1 MIPIKIAIGI
11 LLLVVLCCGML
22 LLWSR
27 YRQRRLLLRLQQM
40 LDEAI
45 AGTFTEHSFDET
57 MLSAL
62 ESRMADYLSASVTTA
77 MQLQK
82 EKDTIKELI
91 SDISHQTKTPI
102 ANILLYGQL
111 LQEQSLPAESRQC
124 VAALQGQADKLN
136 FLIASLVKLSRLE
149 TGILTV
155 QPSLQSLQPLLQEI
169 TQQYTAKAEAK
180 GISLTVQDTDEQA
193 VFDLKWT
200 TEALGNVVDNAI
212 KYTQPGGTVRITV
225 TMYELFCRIDVADTG
240 IGIAE
245 EEQACIF
252 SRFYRSPQVAQ
263 QDGVGIGLHLAR
275 QILSDQGGY
284 IKVSSAPGKG
294 SVFSLF
300 LQCVSAA

>member
-1 MIPIKIAIGI
+1 MIPIKIAIGA

-62 ESRMADYLSASVTTA
+62 ESRMADYLSASATTA

-111 LQEQSLPAESRQC
+111 LQEQPLPAESRQC

-155 QPSLQSLQPLLQEI
+155 QPSLQPLQPLLQEI

-180 GISLTVQDTDEQA
+180 GICLTVQDTDEQA

-200 TEALGNVVDNAI
+200 TEALGNVVDNAV

-275 QILSDQGGY
+275 QILSEQGGY

-300 LQCVSAA
+300 LQRVSAA

>member
-1 MIPIKIAIGI
+1 MIPIKIAIGA

-111 LQEQSLPAESRQC
+111 LQEQPLPAESRQC

-180 GISLTVQDTDEQA
+180 GICLTVQDTDEQA

-263 QDGVGIGLHLAR
+263 QDGVGVGLHLAR